1 MLTDIKI
8 GQYFPSNSL
17 LHKLDARFK
26 IVSLLFLV
34 VGIFI
39 FDNQLS
45 YIIWCIIVGGL
56 IKLSKIPVKMFFNSV
71 KPIMWI
77 ILFTF
82 ILHIFSGKGEPLLEI
97 WKLSITWNGIAN
109 GSFVC
114 LRLLLLMF
122 GASLLTFTTSPLVLA
137 DAIEDLMSPL
147 KKVGVPAHE
156 LAMMMTIALRFI
168 PTLLEETDKIIKAQ
182 KSRGAD
188 FVTGN
193 IFVRMKSVMPVL
205 IPLFVSAFR
214 RADELAMAMEARCY
228 HGGIGRTRL
237 KELKMQKR
245 DYTAMIIF
253 IAIINILIAIKIF
266 LPDLVLFSL
275 E

>member
-39 FDNQLS
+39 FDNQLL

-245 DYTAMIIF
+245 DYTAMIVF
-253 IAIINILIAIKIF
+253 IAIIIILIAIKIF